1 MTTGQINAFKN
12 STSGIP
18 PSSLLAVITAV
29 LAVIFLLWLAWI
41 AYSQFRLWQ
50 IGKGDFYDVIF
61 STASAAVVVLLVGYL
76 IR

>member
-12 STSGIP
+12 STSGIS
-18 PSSLLAVITAV
+18 PSNLLDVITAS
-29 LAVIFLLWLAWI
+29 LAVIFLLWLAWV

-50 IGKGDFYDVIF
+50 TGKGDFYDVIF